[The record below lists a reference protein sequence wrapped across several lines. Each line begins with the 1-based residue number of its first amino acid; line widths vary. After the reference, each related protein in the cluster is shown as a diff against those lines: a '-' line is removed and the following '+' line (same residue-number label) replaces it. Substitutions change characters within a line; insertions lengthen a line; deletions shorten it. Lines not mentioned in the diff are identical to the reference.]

1 MHIHPGTAQFGMFK
15 LLSHKGPETAGA
27 PVATEWTGA
36 ALATYF
42 TPFIPVTTFTAF
54 IELRSVTLALTPI

>member
-1 MHIHPGTAQFGMFK
+1 VKKIKYYKQSYTYIYSYIQVLQFGMFK

-36 ALATYF
+36 AL
-42 TPFIPVTTFTAF
+42 VT
-54 IELRSVTLALTPI
+54 